1 MGAAEVF
8 PEPPCEIFSK
18 EMTTAFEDFWNALE
32 TDEALQKRLV
42 AVCSPQ
48 TATSIAAE
56 FGFLFSDDEF
66 DDEANITNGYRII
79 WPDDPSV
86 HIKREAVTL
95 GDLGLQI
102 DRLNRDNHEFRHEIQ
117 QLKME
122 VKFIRN
128 ELRTR

>member
-66 DDEANITNGYRII
+66 DREANITNGYRII

-95 GDLGLQI
+95 GDLRLQI
-102 DRLNRDNHEFRHEIQ
+102 YRLNNDNKRFRYEIER
-117 QLKME
+117 LE
-122 VKFIRN
+122 DEIRFI
-128 ELRTR
+128 LDTLATR